1 MKTILCFGDSNTW
14 GWNPNDMSRFPPD
27 QRWPGILQ
35 SGLGQTYKVIEE
47 GLPGRT
53 TVREDPFY
61 ESKNGKIYL
70 IPCLYS
76 HSPIDLV
83 ILMLGSNDLKSYFSL
98 NAFEI
103 AMGAGA
109 LVTIISQCE
118 HGPFNSAPQVL
129 LVAPPQIDPHP
140 GSDLDT
146 LFAGGKEKSRM
157 IGQYFSK
164 VAIDKNCYFLD
175 AGTITKPSPVDGV
188 HLDVEGH
195 RKLGMALLLKV
206 QDIFARLKI
215 V

>member
-14 GWNPNDMSRFPPD
+14 GWNPNDMSRLPPD

-35 SGLGQTYKVIEE
+35 SGLGQSYKVIEE

-53 TVREDPFY
+53 TMREDPFY
-61 ESKNGKIYL
+61 ESKNGRSYL

-76 HSPIDLV
+76 HAPIDLV
-83 ILMLGSNDLKSYFSL
+83 ILMLGSNELKSYFSL
-98 NAFEI
+98 NAFDI
-103 AMGAGA
+103 AMGARE

-118 HGPFNSAPQVL
+118 HGPSNSSPLVL
-129 LVAPPQIDPHP
+129 LVAPPLIDPHP
-140 GSDLDT
+140 GSELDA
-146 LFAGGKEKSRM
+146 LFAGGREKSRM
-157 IGQYFSK
+157 FEQYFHQ
-164 VAIDKNCYFLD
+164 VAIDKNCDFMD
-175 AGTITKPSPVDGV
+175 AGTITKPSQVDGV

-206 QDIFARLKI
+206 QEIFAKQII